1 MPKTWFYHHDLTS
14 QQADELISLYQARR
28 VETVRQLSADYL
40 HWVVAALL
48 PETRCA
54 PHVDNRYQH
63 RMWL

>member
-1 MPKTWFYHHDLTS
+1 MRKTWFYHHNLTS

-40 HWVVAALL
+40 YWIVAALL
-48 PETRCA
+48 PETRRV
-54 PHVDNRYQH
+54 PKVDNRYRH